1 MVFIEDREGIFDA
14 SIDKVWKL
22 VQAHVKEGSII
33 HPSAKNVVTEMLDD
47 NTFINSWN
55 EEINGQSISIK
66 VKGRMFYPV
75 GVVFEMIEG
84 PFAGSTYLIYYIP
97 RPDNKTG
104 VVLAGEFRSLSIDP
118 TVGDDER
125 LRSMVL
131 STFEKVFYEDY
142 EYLRNIQ

>member
-1 MVFIEDREGIFDA
+1 MVFIEDREGVFDA

-22 VQAHVKEGSII
+22 VQAHIKEGSKI
-33 HPSAKNVVTEMLDD
+33 HPSAKNVVTEMLND

-55 EEINGQSISIK
+55 EEINGQTVKIK
-66 VKGRMFYPV
+66 AKGTMFYPL
-75 GVVFEMIEG
+75 GVAFEMIEG

-104 VVLAGEFRSLSIDP
+104 AVLVGEFRSASIDP
-118 TVGDDER
+118 TVGDEER

-131 STFEKVFYEDY
+131 STFEKVFYEDC
-142 EYLRNIQ
+142 EYLKNIQ

>member
-33 HPSAKNVVTEMLDD
+33 HPSAKNVVTELLDD

-131 STFEKVFYEDY
+131 STFEKVFDEDC

>member
-33 HPSAKNVVTEMLDD
+33 HPSAKNVVTELLDD

-131 STFEKVFYEDY
+131 STFEKVFYEDC
-142 EYLRNIQ
+142 EYLRNMQ